1 MKKSI
6 QSTEKSLTELFT
18 VLSEK
23 EILDIKK
30 MMQIRGG
37 DGEGSE
43 GGSEPII
50 IIPPGV

>member
-6 QSTEKSLTELFT
+6 QSTEKSLNELIT
-18 VLSEK
+18 VLSEN
-23 EILDIKK
+23 EILNIKK
-30 MMQIRGG
+30 MINVRGG
-37 DGEGSE
+37 DGESSE